1 MKIRAINEYID
12 TQLKKLVKV
21 GDEYEVSEER
31 GKQIVNAKFAEE
43 VKEAEEVKVPFDSI
57 VETVTYEAEEELEK
71 EIAKPKKV
79 KKTK

>member
-43 VKEAEEVKVPFDSI
+43 VKEAKEVKVPFDSI
-57 VETVTYEAEEELEK
+57 VETVTYESEEELEK
-71 EIAKPKKV
+71 EIAKPKKT
-79 KKTK
+79 KKNK